1 MIENRFKSVMTY
13 MIGEKYGVSAEK
25 LNVSGSY
32 FHSYLNPKH
41 YSTSGSYTNK
51 KRTFLKK
58 CNHILFDTPINKL
71 RSKAL
76 QHYLIAKNHVSPWI
90 LATELTFADVLNWYT
105 ILRSEDKKEICHKML
120 GQTDLSEEKQK
131 NLLRQL
137 LELTRSF
144 RNSTAHNS
152 KRSANITVSDS
163 LYSQITQL
171 LKEREYISQQQC
183 VLSSQIEAIIGVF
196 LILIHNEEM
205 KQDFCGDMNRIS
217 SKFNY
222 QFGNGNCALDVFGFP
237 KTAIWGFGR

>member
-1 MIENRFKSVMTY
+1 MIENRFKSAMTY

-105 ILRSEDKKEICHKML
+105 ILRSE
-120 GQTDLSEEKQK
+120 EKQK

-205 KQDFCGDMNRIS
+205 KQDFCNDMNRIS